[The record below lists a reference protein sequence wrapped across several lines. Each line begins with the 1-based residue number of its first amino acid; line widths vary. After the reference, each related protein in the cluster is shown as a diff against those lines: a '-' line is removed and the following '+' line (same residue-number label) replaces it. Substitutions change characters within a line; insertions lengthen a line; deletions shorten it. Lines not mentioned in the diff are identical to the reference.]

1 MRNLIFLVIF
11 VSATILPESGLA
23 ADRGRSF
30 WQKRQKSVAGTQAPA
45 DEASQSALDP
55 QKIEIPEQYG
65 TIIETHRG
73 TNNKLIIHIQD
84 AHCNYEGQ
92 INEANILESLINDY
106 DLNLILKESKLTDRD
121 FKYLRPRLP
130 VEERKEVAEELLR
143 DGYITGVNYL
153 DLGSDYP
160 ITIQGL
166 EDKELYDNN
175 ISALWEIDRFKDL
188 AGEYVIRLAA
198 VADAI
203 KPKIYNNDLLG
214 LDNKKK
220 AYDNE
225 EIDLLEYYEYLY
237 KKAGEQDVPLY
248 TFPNFQNLIKASEL
262 EKKID
267 LVKIRDGSASDEEM
281 GLYDEYLE
289 ATKDLNIN
297 SLFKEEPLLEEV
309 LQDMLA
315 TTHDQ
320 KRLIRVSKALSIM
333 KNLLRIKVVP
343 EEYNYFVDNSEDFDP
358 AFWTGF
364 LKEKSQELGLY
375 LDIPANSYIVSEN
388 LPKIKKFY
396 KLASD
401 REKVFLKRTK
411 EHMNK
416 ERADLAALVA
426 GGFHTPT
433 LTRLLADAGYSYI
446 VVSPKVTTETDE
458 ALYRWALKMDWI
470 PELKGGKR

>member
-1 MRNLIFLVIF
+1 MKNLFFLVIF
-11 VSATILPESGLA
+11 VSAIILPESCFA
-23 ADRGRSF
+23 AEDRSF
-30 WQKRQKSVAGTQAPA
+30 WQKRQKSVTETQTPA
-45 DEASQSALDP
+45 STTSESELDP
-55 QKIEIPEQYG
+55 QTIEIPEQYG
-65 TIIETHRG
+65 TVIETHRG
-73 TNNKLIIHIQD
+73 TNGRLIVHIQD
-84 AHCNYEGQ
+84 AHCNYEAQ

-130 VEERKEVAEELLR
+130 VEERKEVADELLR

-175 ISALWEIDRFKDL
+175 ISALWEIDKFKDA
-188 AGEYVIRLAA
+188 AGEYVIMLIAA
-198 VADAI
+198 GDAI
-203 KPKIYNNDLLG
+203 KPKIYNDDLLEV
-214 LDNKKK
+214 DNKKK
-220 AYDNE
+220 DYDNE
-225 EIDLLEYYEYLY
+225 KMDLLEYYEFLY
-237 KKAGEQDVPLY
+237 DKAGEQGIPLY
-248 TFPNFQNLIKASEL
+248 TFPNFQNLIKASEI

-267 LVKIRDGSASDEEM
+267 LVKVRDGSASDEEM
-281 GLYDEYLE
+281 GLYNEYLE
-289 ATKDLNIN
+289 ATRDLNIN
-297 SLFKEEPLLEEV
+297 SLFKEEPLLEDV
-309 LQDMLA
+309 VQDVLA
-315 TTHDQ
+315 TTYDQ
-320 KRLIRVSKALSIM
+320 KRLIRISKALSIM

-343 EEYNYFVDNSEDFDP
+343 EEYNYFVDNGEDFDP
-358 AFWTGF
+358 AFWAGF

-375 LDIPANSYIVSEN
+375 LDIPANAYIVSEN

-401 REKVFLKRTK
+401 REKVFLERTG
-411 EHMNK
+411 EHMNN

-446 VVSPKVTTETDE
+446 VVSPKVTTETSE